1 MQNST
6 LAKWLGALTV
16 LIVVLSIVL
25 HFQNPTPPENASA
38 PVSFAPTNNF
48 NPPQFAFHPHPTP
61 APETPPELDAAG
73 QPKIP
78 REKVE
83 EWLAKH
89 NRNAMSLLA
98 AFRALNDTNYLNEA
112 ATNFPNNPQ
121 VELAVLAHDE
131 FPQDRRKWL
140 DLFKASSPS
149 NSLANYL
156 SAQDYFKNGNP
167 DAAVQE
173 LQAASGK
180 SQFDGFQT
188 ESRLDEENL
197 YSSSGYSDLESSK
210 EGMTATSLELLPELA
225 TFKRLAQGMGDL
237 QKQYLDS
244 GDANSAAN
252 LAQMGMNLGNQI
264 NSGDSGK
271 YLLDQLVGM
280 AIERISLQPLNQNSS
295 YDFLGGKTPNQVLQ
309 EIKQQHAFYTQLAQN
324 FEAVQPDIGDPE
336 MISFQQREKIYGE
349 VAAMQWVIQQH
360 PSNPSQ
366 NSPQ

>member
-6 LAKWLGALTV
+6 LAKWFGALTV

-25 HFQNPTPPENASA
+25 HFQNPALPENASA
-38 PVSFAPTNNF
+38 PVSFAPTNHF
-48 NPPQFAFHPHPTP
+48 NPPQFAFHPHPAP
-61 APETPPELDAAG
+61 APEAPPELDAAG

-83 EWLAKH
+83 DWLAKH

-98 AFRALNDTNYLNEA
+98 AFRALGDMNYLNEA

-140 DLFKASSPS
+140 DLFKNSSPS

-180 SQFDGFQT
+180 SQFDSFET
-188 ESRLDEENL
+188 ESRLDAEDL
-197 YSSSGYSDLESSK
+197 HSFSGKSQLESSRSAMVDIA
-210 EGMTATSLELLPELA
+210 GDFRPQLA
-225 TFKRLAQGMGDL
+225 TFKRLGQGIGDL

-244 GDANSAAN
+244 GDASSAAQ
-252 LAQMGMNLGNQI
+252 LAQMGLAFGNQI
-264 NSGDSGK
+264 ESGDSGK
-271 YLLDQLVGM
+271 YLVNQLVGI
-280 AIERISLQPLNQNSS
+280 AEEYIVLSKLDPNTG
-295 YDFLGGKTPNQVLQ
+295 YDFLDGKTPSQVMQDL
-309 EIKQQHAFYTQLAQN
+309 KQQKK
-324 FEAVQPDIGDPE
+324 AVVQ
-336 MISFQQREKIYGE
+336 ISQSFNSIYPSLTDVEQASYVERSKIYGQI
-349 VAAMQWVIQQH
+349 AAEQWVVEQH
-360 PSNPSQ
+360 SQ